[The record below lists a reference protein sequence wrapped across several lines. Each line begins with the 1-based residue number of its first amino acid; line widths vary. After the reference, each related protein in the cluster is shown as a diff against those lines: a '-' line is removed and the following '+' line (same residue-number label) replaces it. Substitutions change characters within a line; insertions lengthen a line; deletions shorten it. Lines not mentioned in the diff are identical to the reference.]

1 MYLHIGSDCVV
12 ETKKILTILS
22 CSKLEEDFLKS
33 FRSNYEIV
41 DATKGE
47 ACSSYILTDDILYLS
62 PISSSTL
69 KKRFEEDFLTD
80 SVYSV

>member
-12 ETKKILTILS
+12 ETKKILVILS
-22 CSKLEEDFLKS
+22 CSKLEEDFLEN